1 MNYPWT
7 REDVLRQLRGDDLR
21 AALLAAQG
29 TDKRLERAERNNSR
43 GVDPVSLSDAQ
54 GQRAILDA
62 AAGMPEVLDGLRR
75 CGDALHRS
83 VWLFVHHQPVFQ
95 RACWLDAVQTLGYS
109 AMHYQ
114 VGQAKPAL
122 DGATLH
128 AMCGDIRSLYWEHY
142 RRGDRCS
149 VRSIQQL
156 DGIVSIVVDLTDV
169 LPPDVQ
175 QAGVHRCT
183 SGAAIRYGSASME
196 VRLDYVPATGHL
208 RVFLRGEPRCHLAV
222 MRAFAR
228 HVLRSPSE
236 GMPGLA
242 ELDLQGLLYR
252 LTPPDAV
259 ADGFTQARVVS
270 MALSRG
276 SDATRIHY
284 QPPGWRPPA
293 DSAREGIVRDLGFDP
308 TRTLWQVDTV
318 CLALRLPGDR
328 GEIEI
333 HLAQNGSTNLYRF
346 DPQVQ
351 ARVERYLGDLSLMDP
366 SQMLYGRLERGALA
380 DKALE
385 ALPVA

>member
-21 AALLAAQG
+21 AALLAAQD
-29 TDKRLERAERNNSR
+29 TEERLARIERSDSR
-43 GVDPVSLSDAQ
+43 AADPASLGDAQ

-62 AAGMPEVLDGLRR
+62 AAGAPDVLDGLRR

-83 VWLFVHHQPVFQ
+83 VWLFVHHQPLFQ

-114 VGQAKPAL
+114 VGQARPAL
-122 DGATLH
+122 DNAALQG
-128 AMCGDIRSLYWEHY
+128 MCDDIRSLYWDHY
-142 RRGDRCS
+142 RRGDHCS
-149 VRSIQQL
+149 VRLARQS
-156 DGIVSIVVDLTDV
+156 DGIVSIVVDLEDR
-169 LPPDVQ
+169 LPPDLLPSD
-175 QAGVHRCT
+175 AHRCM
-183 SGAAIRYGSASME
+183 SGAEIRYGSAALE

-222 MRAFAR
+222 MRTFAR
-228 HVLRSPSE
+228 HVLRTPSE
-236 GMPGLA
+236 GMPALA
-242 ELDLQGLLYR
+242 ELDLQVLLHR
-252 LTPPDAV
+252 LTAPDVV

-276 SDATRIHY
+276 SEATRIHY
-284 QPPGWRPPA
+284 QPPSWRPVA

-308 TRTLWQVDTV
+308 VRTLWRVDAA
-318 CLALRLPGDR
+318 CLALRLPRDR

-333 HLAQNGSTNLYRF
+333 ELAHNGCTNLYRF

-351 ARVERYLGDLSLMDP
+351 ARVERYLGELGLMDP
-366 SQMLYGRLERGALA
+366 SQMLYGKAQRGAFA

-385 ALPVA
+385 ALPSA

>member
-21 AALLAAQG
+21 AAFLAAQG
-29 TDKRLERAERNNSR
+29 MERRLESAEQHNSR
-43 GVDPVSLSDAQ
+43 AGGPASLSDVQ

-62 AAGMPEVLDGLRR
+62 AAGVPEVLDGLRR

-83 VWLFVHHQPVFQ
+83 VWLFVHHQPMFQ

-114 VGQAKPAL
+114 VGRARPAL
-122 DGATLH
+122 DSATLQ
-128 AMCGDIRSLYWEHY
+128 AMCADIRSLYWEHY

-149 VRSIQQL
+149 VRSVQQS
-156 DGIVSIVVDLTDV
+156 DGVVSIVVDLEDL
-169 LPPDVQ
+169 LPQEVK
-175 QAGVHRCT
+175 QADMHRCM
-183 SGAAIRYGSASME
+183 SGAVIRYGSAAVE
-196 VRLDYVPATGHL
+196 VRLVYVPASGHL
-208 RVFLRGEPRCHLAV
+208 RVFLRGEPRCHLEV

-228 HVLRSPSE
+228 HVLRRPSE
-236 GMPGLA
+236 GMPALA
-242 ELDLQGLLYR
+242 ELDLQALLHR
-252 LTPPDAV
+252 LTAPDVV

-284 QPPGWRPPA
+284 QPPSWRPA
-293 DSAREGIVRDLGFDP
+293 AGSVREGIVRDLGFDP
-308 TRTLWQVDTV
+308 MRTLWQVDTV
-318 CLALRLPGDR
+318 CLALRLAADR

-333 HLAQNGSTNLYRF
+333 ELAQNGRTNLYRF
-346 DPQVQ
+346 DHQVQ
-351 ARVERYLGDLSLMDP
+351 ARVEGYLGDIGLMDP
-366 SQMLYGRLERGALA
+366 SQMLYGRLQRNAVA

-385 ALPVA
+385 ALPLA